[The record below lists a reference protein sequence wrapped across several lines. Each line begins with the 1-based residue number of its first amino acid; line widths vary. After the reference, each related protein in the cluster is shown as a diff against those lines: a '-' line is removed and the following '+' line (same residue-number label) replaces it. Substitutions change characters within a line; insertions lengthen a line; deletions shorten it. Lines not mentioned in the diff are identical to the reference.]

1 MRSAMC
7 VRRYYQAYEKRNL
20 HETQLSCRNAT
31 LTFSAKLIS
40 YDRRSLQRSPS
51 TTKIRKTVIY
61 DVGCAGLDFRESNAR
76 ISLKRSRT
84 LFLKKSSSIQL
95 RTSPTKFLMKR
106 GETGGQGGSIHELH
120 PLSGVLAQR
129 SVARANRTPAP
140 TASGSTSGS
149 S

>member
-1 MRSAMC
+1 MIELAKRKMRSAMC

-84 LFLKKSSSIQL
+84 LYLKKSSSIQL

-106 GETGGQGGSIHELH
+106 GETGGRGGQYTSCTRHL
-120 PLSGVLAQR
+120 VCWR
-129 SVARANRTPAP
+129 SAP
-140 TASGSTSGS
+140 SPGKDTSE
-149 S
+149 